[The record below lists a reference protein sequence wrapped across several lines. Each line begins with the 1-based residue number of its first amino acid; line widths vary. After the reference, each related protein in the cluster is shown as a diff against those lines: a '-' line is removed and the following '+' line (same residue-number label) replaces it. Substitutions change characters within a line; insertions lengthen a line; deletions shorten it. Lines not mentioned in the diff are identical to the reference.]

1 MFAPSDATDL
11 PLEVQVYHATDAEVD
26 NPTEDVRDVN
36 AEELI
41 PLLKITVRVNRRTGK
56 KLKKD

>member
-1 MFAPSDATDL
+1 MSVPSDATDL

-26 NPTEDVRDVN
+26 NPTEDVRDIN
-36 AEELI
+36 T
-41 PLLKITVRVNRRTGK
+41 KITVRVNRRTGK